1 MPSVYRST
9 NCRVTNA
16 RSNDRTSS
24 KKSGT
29 GSDHMS
35 AGQTQRELS
44 ERKLRIA
51 EYKWKVYPLITE
63 QWQHISKFLKT
74 TCAPGCE
81 KGTARKWTFFALKKL
96 ESEGRVES
104 MRDPNFPGTY
114 WRLKK

>member
-1 MPSVYRST
+1 MP
-9 NCRVTNA
+9 
-16 RSNDRTSS
+16 
-24 KKSGT
+24 
-29 GSDHMS
+29 
-35 AGQTQRELS
+35 AGQAQRELS

-74 TCAPGCE
+74 TCAPGCK

-104 MRDPNFPGTY
+104 MRDPNFPGIY